1 MTSTLP
7 AVVEVDKDKCLN
19 CHTCISVCPVK
30 FCNDGSGDR
39 MTINPDL
46 CIGCGN
52 CIKACSHEA
61 RRGVDDTAAWL
72 AALKRGQKMVAII
85 APAVAANFPDQHLN
99 LNGWLRSMG
108 IKACFDVSFGAELTV
123 KSYLAHVADNAPRL
137 IIAQPCP
144 AIVSFI
150 EIYHP
155 ELLPHLAPADS
166 PMLHTIRM
174 VKTFHP
180 QYADHQFVVISPCF
194 AKKREF
200 VATGLGDY
208 NVTMVR
214 LAGHFQ
220 AQGIRLE
227 DFPAAEY
234 DNPPAERAV
243 LFSTPGGLMRTAE
256 RWNPDLANVI
266 RKIEGTEAIYPY
278 LASLQASVDKGFA
291 PLIVDCLNCEKGCNG
306 GTATRF
312 HDLSLD
318 ELEAPVERRNR
329 EMRLRHRKAG
339 PMGLA
344 RSRAALARLVQK
356 YWKPGLYGRTY
367 QDRSGDHSLRIPS
380 EQELQAAYRILEKN
394 APEDFLD
401 CMACGYGSCRQMATA
416 VHNGLNR
423 KENCAHFM
431 ERMARTEGVRA
442 EEEARKAAEAR
453 GSLDA
458 QTRES
463 ERQNADLTGQIA
475 SMLERIL
482 QNLDAGTS
490 TFAALQGE
498 VQSSIELIAQLAP
511 MAEEIEAISGQT
523 NLLALNASIEAA
535 HAGSAGRGFGVVAE
549 EVRKLAERSQGE
561 VQKIVPCMESIRAI
575 FEAINTRVANAAAQ
589 AEQTIEITHATERIT
604 EAAKN
609 RVADQGQSQ
618 G

>member
-1 MTSTLP
+1 
-7 AVVEVDKDKCLN
+7 
-19 CHTCISVCPVK
+19 
-30 FCNDGSGDR
+30 
-39 MTINPDL
+39 
-46 CIGCGN
+46 
-52 CIKACSHEA
+52 
-61 RRGVDDTAAWL
+61 VDDTAAWL
-72 AALKRGQKMVAII
+72 AALKRNQKMVAIV

-99 LNGWLRSMG
+99 LNGWLKSLG

-123 KSYLAHVADNAPRL
+123 KSYLAHVADHAPSL
-137 IIAQPCP
+137 VIAQPCP

-174 VKTFHP
+174 VKTFYP
-180 QYADHQFVVISPCF
+180 QYADHQFAVISPCF

-214 LAGHFQ
+214 LAEHFQ
-220 AQGIRLE
+220 AQGIRL
-227 DFPAAEY
+227 DSFPAEEY

-278 LASLQASVDKGFA
+278 LASLQASVDKGCA

-306 GTATRF
+306 GTATRC
-312 HDLSLD
+312 HELSQD

-329 EMRLRHRKAG
+329 EMRLRHRKTG

-344 RSRAALARLVQK
+344 RSRAALARVVQK
-356 YWKPGLYGRTY
+356 YWRPGLYGRTY
-367 QDRSGDHSLRIPS
+367 QDRSGDRPLRIPT
-380 EQELQAAYRILEKN
+380 EQELQALYLILEKRT
-394 APEDFLD
+394 PEDFLD
-401 CMACGYGSCRQMATA
+401 CMACGYGSCKQMATA
-416 VHNGLNR
+416 FHNGLNR
-423 KENCAHFM
+423 KENCAHYM
-431 ERMARTEGVRA
+431 ERMARAEGARA

-463 ERQNADLTGQIA
+463 ERKNADLTGQIA
-475 SMLERIL
+475 GMLDRIL
-482 QNLDAGTS
+482 QNLNAGTS
-490 TFAALQGE
+490 TFTALQGE
-498 VQSSIELIAQLAP
+498 VKSSIELIAQLAP

-535 HAGSAGRGFGVVAE
+535 HAGAAGRGFGVVAE

-575 FEAINTRVANAAAQ
+575 FEAINTRVAGAAVQ

-604 EAAKN
+604 EAAKT
-609 RVADQGQSQ
+609 RAAEI
-618 G
+618 